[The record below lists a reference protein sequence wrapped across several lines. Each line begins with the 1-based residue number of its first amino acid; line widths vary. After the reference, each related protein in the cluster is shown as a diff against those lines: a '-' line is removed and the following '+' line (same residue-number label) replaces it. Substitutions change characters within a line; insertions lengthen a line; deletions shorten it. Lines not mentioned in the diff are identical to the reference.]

1 MIFEQGFD
9 MALFIV
15 CLSLLLLMGVI
26 ITMPFAILWTF
37 AIREKEI
44 KDGLK
49 NFLTFFGIQLLQTLI
64 TCIIIALLIYFWS
77 YYGHI

>member
-1 MIFEQGFD
+1 MFLDQGFD

-15 CLSLLLLMGVI
+15 CLCLLLLLGI
-26 ITMPFAILWTF
+26 LITIPFAILWTY

-44 KDGLK
+44 KHGLK
-49 NFLTFFGIQLLQTLI
+49 NFLTFFGIQFIQVAI

-77 YYGHI
+77 YYGQL